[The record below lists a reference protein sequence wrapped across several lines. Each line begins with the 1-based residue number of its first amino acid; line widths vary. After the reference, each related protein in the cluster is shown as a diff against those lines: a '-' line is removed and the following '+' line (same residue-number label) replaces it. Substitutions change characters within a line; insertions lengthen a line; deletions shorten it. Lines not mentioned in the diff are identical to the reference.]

1 MLNFAHALCDLWEI
15 FNLIPLFIFKKL
27 GLGGPKST
35 GMRLLI
41 TDITVKSQIGILYD
55 VLVKEESLI
64 FPIEFVIRDIEVD
77 F

>member
-1 MLNFAHALCDLWEI
+1 M
-15 FNLIPLFIFKKL
+15 
-27 GLGGPKST
+27 GGPKST

-41 TDITVKSQIGILYD
+41 TDITVKSKIGILHD

-64 FPIEFVIRDIEVD
+64 FPIEFVIRDMEVD